1 MNKKYAA
8 ILLLAAAAVW
18 TSGCSP
24 PADIIAAGKAHT
36 GHESPFC
43 PGHQDRF

>member
-18 TSGCSP
+18 TSGP
-24 PADIIAAGKAHT
+24 PADIIIAAGKTHT

-43 PGHQDRF
+43 SGHQNRF